1 MTPNHALTALVL
13 VLASAAIAS
22 RSEAYTPDVTIL
34 ARTCVAES
42 GTILT
47 ADCAA
52 ILHVLERR
60 GARVGRTAAETALRY
75 ASVHRAPQGELGR
88 SVRYASLLTLAER
101 APAVVA
107 LVIAWVR
114 GERVADPCPGAMHWG
129 DAHRDRERA
138 ERAGWVRV
146 RCTEPTANLF
156 WREPRVIR
164 GES

>member
-1 MTPNHALTALVL
+1 MTPNQAFIALVL
-13 VLASAAIAS
+13 LLASAAVAS
-22 RSEAYTPDVTIL
+22 RSEAYTPDATIL

-88 SVRYASLLTLAER
+88 SVRYASLMTLAER

-114 GERVADPCPGAMHWG
+114 GERVADPCRGATHWG
-129 DAHRDRERA
+129 APNGRDLERA
-138 ERAGWVRV
+138 QRAGWVRV
-146 RCTEPTANLF
+146 RCTGPTANLF
-156 WREPRVIR
+156 WREGRR
-164 GES
+164 